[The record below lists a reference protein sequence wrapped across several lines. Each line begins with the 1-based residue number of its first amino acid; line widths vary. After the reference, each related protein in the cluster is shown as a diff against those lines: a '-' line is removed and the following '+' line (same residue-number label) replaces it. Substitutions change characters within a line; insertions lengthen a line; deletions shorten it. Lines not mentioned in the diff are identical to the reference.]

1 MKDYPKGWIAGFI
14 LVLGLI
20 LLNGCTSFPRHVPSV
35 PFGSDE
41 TRRAISFL
49 REQES
54 LVHTFVSSGR
64 LRMRGK
70 GPESES
76 SFLIAGTRA
85 PYKVKIEITH
95 LWGKPILHILIDE
108 TQLRVVSFSE
118 KRFYTGTL
126 DELGRLQ
133 FFPAHLRTDQI
144 WALARAYPALS
155 EYNSAISMKGH
166 QVTLLDSKEQPVQ
179 VIDFYPQ
186 SDLLPRL
193 VTFPAQ
199 DIRVFFSDFQNS
211 SGIYYAQNVGVA
223 GRNPDTEITFELKQM
238 ILNRPI
244 PNEVLMLNSP
254 SGFEVMSFPEG

>member
-1 MKDYPKGWIAGFI
+1 VKDYPKACIAGLI
-14 LVLGLI
+14 VVLGLL

-35 PFGSDE
+35 PFGPDE
-41 TRRAISFL
+41 TRRVLALFK
-49 REQES
+49 EQES

-64 LRMRGK
+64 LKMRAK

-76 SFLIAGTRA
+76 SFLIAGTRD
-85 PYKVKIEITH
+85 PYKIKIEITH
-95 LWGKPILHILIDE
+95 LWGKPILHILIDGI
-108 TQLRVVSFSE
+108 QLGVLSFSE
-118 KRFYTGTL
+118 KRLYKGTL
-126 DELGRLQ
+126 DELGRLK

-155 EYNSAISMKGH
+155 EYDRAVSMKGH

-186 SDLLPRL
+186 PDLLPRL
-193 VTFPAQ
+193 ITFPAQ
-199 DIRVFFSDFQNS
+199 DTRVSFSDFQNS

-244 PNEVLMLNSP
+244 PNEVLMLTSP
-254 SGFEVMSFPEG
+254 PDFEVMPLPEG